1 MKIAV
6 HGMNGMSSVLPF
18 VFLKSCI
25 HILHVNAYTV
35 EIAHTHKIGD
45 SSCLQHRKGFSVC
58 T

>member
-35 EIAHTHKIGD
+35 EIAHTHKKIAVRNP
-45 SSCLQHRKGFSVC
+45 S